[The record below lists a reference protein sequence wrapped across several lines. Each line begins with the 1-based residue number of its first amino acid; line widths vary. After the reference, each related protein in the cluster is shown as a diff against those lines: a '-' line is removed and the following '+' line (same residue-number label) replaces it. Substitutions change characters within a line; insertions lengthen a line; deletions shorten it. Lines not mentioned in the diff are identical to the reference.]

1 MSIIYFRL
9 VSHVAFT
16 VSHENKRSG
25 FRRFHL
31 ISFLYILEKVC
42 ANNGIDFV
50 VLVQAL
56 TVTGLVCISIP
67 DMMVCTMVPKE

>member
-1 MSIIYFRL
+1 ML
-9 VSHVAFT
+9 L
-16 VSHENKRSG
+16 SHENKRSG

-50 VLVQAL
+50 VLVQAQ
-56 TVTGLVCISIP
+56 TVTGLV
-67 DMMVCTMVPKE
+67 